1 MGLVLNSPP
10 VIPWSRCY
18 HGAGLGRFFSRACP
32 HQLRF
37 FGFGLGHSDFRSS
50 TFAPETRRIASSGR
64 FQFSG
69 VPNPALNSDPA
80 CIVFRSF
87 SSFRFLDFAQR
98 FGAGAAG

>member
-1 MGLVLNSPP
+1 MVPLSSWGWPWTVLLP
-10 VIPWSRCY
+10 RL
-18 HGAGLGRFFSRACP
+18 A

-37 FGFGLGHSDFRSS
+37 FIFGLGHSDFRSS
-50 TFAPETRRIASSGR
+50 TFAAGTRRIAGSGR
-64 FQFSG
+64 FRFSG

>member
-1 MGLVLNSPP
+1 
-10 VIPWSRCY
+10 
-18 HGAGLGRFFSRACP
+18 
-32 HQLRF
+32 
-37 FGFGLGHSDFRSS
+37 
-50 TFAPETRRIASSGR
+50 
-64 FQFSG
+64 

>member
-1 MGLVLNSPP
+1 MVPLSSWGWPWAVLLP
-10 VIPWSRCY
+10 RL
-18 HGAGLGRFFSRACP
+18 A
-32 HQLRF
+32 HQLWF
-37 FGFGLGHSDFRSS
+37 FHFWLDNLISRSRP
-50 TFAPETRRIASSGR
+50 FAPETRRVAGSGR
-64 FQFSG
+64 FQLSG